1 MNGRVVEVDQK
12 TAEQRWARRSMRGGY
27 RSGPPNNGGVL
38 CRGDG
43 GGRRNQYKRGN
54 KAATEAVTAEEAKE
68 EGPTDRL
75 KERKRKTHPQQL
87 FLRFPLVCPLTREV
101 VANAN

>member
-1 MNGRVVEVDQK
+1 VVDIEVDHR
-12 TAEQRWARRSMRGGY
+12 TMGACCAAVMAVDVATNISV
-27 RSGPPNNGGVL
+27 VL
-38 CRGDG
+38 
-43 GGRRNQYKRGN
+43 N